1 MHIPILSYIRG
12 NGYAYAFM
20 TIVLAED
27 PFDALASKG
36 YCDGKM
42 IEWSAHRGYSGR
54 PGGRARGVAC
64 YMAGLEQ
71 RTRGDAE
78 FAKHAALIEALCR
91 IVDTIQCAGRQ
102 CAVDGTGLQQM
113 VGAYLKA
120 YKAVYGA
127 QEMTIK
133 LHYLHHIAPQLARWS
148 RKCYPNCFVLERKHK
163 SVKAIADHAH
173 NVRDDRSLTWDAGL
187 LRDVTSSH
195 LHRLSCD
202 IGQFSAEPGLQK
214 PHGVPKCMR
223 AQLEREFGVADFQ
236 TAHVARVNEWE
247 RVSKGDVVIAA
258 LGNGEHVAGTAV
270 HHVSVACFGATSVLT
285 MLDVF
290 EFTSRPHAR
299 CSSHVR
305 GGAGMWVFTSQ
316 IECACIWSESA
327 GSVRILR
334 TVHVDPVWP
343 TECR

>member
-1 MHIPILSYIRG
+1 
-12 NGYAYAFM
+12 
-20 TIVLAED
+20 
-27 PFDALASKG
+27 
-36 YCDGKM
+36 
-42 IEWSAHRGYSGR
+42 
-54 PGGRARGVAC
+54 
-64 YMAGLEQ
+64 MAGLEQ

-133 LHYLHHIAPQLARWS
+133 FHYLHHIAPQLARWS

-214 PHGVPKCMR
+214 PHGVPKAMR

-285 MLDVF
+285 MLDVL

-316 IECACIWSESA
+316 IECACTWSESA

>member
-1 MHIPILSYIRG
+1 
-12 NGYAYAFM
+12 
-20 TIVLAED
+20 
-27 PFDALASKG
+27 
-36 YCDGKM
+36 M
-42 IEWSAHRGYSGR
+42 IEWIAHRGYSGR

-133 LHYLHHIAPQLARWS
+133 FHYLHHIAPQLARWS

-163 SVKAIADHAH
+163 SVKAIANEAH

-214 PHGVPKCMR
+214 PHDVPKAMR

-285 MLDVF
+285 MLDVL
-290 EFTSRPHAR
+290 EFKSRPHVR

-305 GGAGMWVFTSQ
+305 CGAGMWIFTSQ
-316 IECACIWSESA
+316 IECARTWSESA